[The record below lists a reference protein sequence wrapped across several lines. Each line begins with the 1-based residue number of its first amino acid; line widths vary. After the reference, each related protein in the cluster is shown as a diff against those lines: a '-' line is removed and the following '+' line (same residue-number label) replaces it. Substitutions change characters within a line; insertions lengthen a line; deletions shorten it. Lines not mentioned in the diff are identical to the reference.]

1 MELLACLELNE
12 LLREDKNVERDG
24 EDGSL
29 ACEVSEGSKGSIR
42 AIGVIQIELRIY
54 RSEA

>member
-1 MELLACLELNE
+1 LELNE

-29 ACEVSEGSKGSIR
+29 AGEVSEGSKGSIR